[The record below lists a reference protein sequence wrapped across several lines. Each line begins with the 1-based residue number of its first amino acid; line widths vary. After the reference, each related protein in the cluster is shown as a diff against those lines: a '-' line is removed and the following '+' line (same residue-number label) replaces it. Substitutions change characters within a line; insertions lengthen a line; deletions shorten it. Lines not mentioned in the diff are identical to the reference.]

1 MHRIDALPPGLVA
14 VVGDEQ
20 TGKTTYLRRLSG
32 DAPAS
37 QGDVL
42 PAVPVAWCDL
52 SLTASDAHTPQHVVA
67 QASTR
72 APAWDAKLAAHWVAV
87 WGLAPHMEKPLYML
101 STGSR
106 RKVALLTLL
115 ASGAPV
121 VCLDQPYAALDMAS
135 IRALR
140 EYLLAQAEHPLRTW
154 VIADYAVDE
163 ALLWRIVITL
173 PTR

>member
-1 MHRIDALPPGLVA
+1 VHRIDALPPGLVA

-37 QGDVL
+37 QGD
-42 PAVPVAWCDL
+42 
-52 SLTASDAHTPQHVVA
+52 
-67 QASTR
+67 
-72 APAWDAKLAAHWVAV
+72 AV